1 MLTVLI
7 VLLIIG
13 ATIVTIAVRED
24 IKNRKIV
31 ESTELKN
38 KCGCG
43 KTKNIDGNCDGSHM
57 DA

>member
-1 MLTVLI
+1 MLTIFI
-7 VLLIIG
+7 VLGIIA

-24 IKNRKIV
+24 IKKSKI
-31 ESTELKN
+31 EPTEVRN

-43 KTKNIDGNCDGSHM
+43 KTKNPDGYCDGSHM